1 MNDVIDDVDND
12 YIIKR
17 KNKVHSKASNTNVI
31 DDIDR
36 RRREL
41 LAYTNTNTINTTNN
55 KCHHHHHH
63 HHKLIEVLSSLVALL
78 TNSDSKSITINDCSY
93 VSSLISVL
101 VTSLNNEI
109 TSINTNNIINSNSN
123 IDHYKRIYG
132 IYRNTYKCHDLF
144 KTLHKYMISITN
156 TNTIGLHQ
164 IVSYLSYHILE
175 GIPSLMKRALKHQV

>member
-17 KNKVHSKASNTNVI
+17 KNRVHSKASNTNVI

-41 LAYTNTNTINTTNN
+41 LAYTNTNNN
-55 KCHHHHHH
+55 NCHHHHHH
-63 HHKLIEVLSSLVALL
+63 HELIEVLSSLVALL
-78 TNSDSKSITINDCSY
+78 TNSDSKNITINDCSY

-101 VTSLNNEI
+101 VTSLNNDI
-109 TSINTNNIINSNSN
+109 TTINTNNSINSNSN

-132 IYRNTYKCHDLF
+132 TYRNTYKCHSLF
-144 KTLHKYMISITN
+144 KTLHKYMISIN

-164 IVSYLSYHILE
+164 IVSYLLYHILE
-175 GIPSLMKRALKHQV
+175 GIPSLMKRALKHQVHFYDH